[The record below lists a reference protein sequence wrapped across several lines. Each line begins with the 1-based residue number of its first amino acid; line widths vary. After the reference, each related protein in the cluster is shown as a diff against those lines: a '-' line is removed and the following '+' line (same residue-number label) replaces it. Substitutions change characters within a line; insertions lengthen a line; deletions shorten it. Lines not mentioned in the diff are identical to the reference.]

1 MTLPRFSLA
10 IIAGIAAALSQ
21 PALAQFSDSY
31 NFLKAVRD
39 RDGQAVTDFVEVP
52 GSVII
57 DTRDRATGE
66 TALHIVTRR
75 RDSTWVNFL
84 LAKGA
89 RPDLKDNNGNTALM
103 IATQIGF
110 IDGAKLLIAQRARV
124 DEANNSGET
133 PLIRAVQLRD
143 VEMVRL
149 LIASGANRN
158 LSDTIAGLSAVDYAR
173 RDPRAATILKILEA
187 PVATPKPKAA
197 GPQL

>member
-1 MTLPRFSLA
+1 MNVYRLCLA
-10 IIAGIAAALSQ
+10 LAVATIAAASQ
-21 PALAQFSDSY
+21 PASAQFSDSY

-39 RDGQAVTDFVEVP
+39 RDGQVVTDLVEVP

-75 RDSTWVNFL
+75 RDATWINFL

-89 RPDLKDNNGNTALM
+89 RPDIRDNQGNTALM

-110 IDGAKLLIAQRARV
+110 IDGAKLLIASRARV

-143 VEMVRL
+143 IEMVRL
-149 LIASGANRN
+149 LLASGANRN
-158 LSDTIAGLSAVDYAR
+158 LADTLAGLSAVDYAR
-173 RDPRAATILKILEA
+173 RDPRAAAILKILEA
-187 PVATPKPKAA
+187 PAAAPKPKTA